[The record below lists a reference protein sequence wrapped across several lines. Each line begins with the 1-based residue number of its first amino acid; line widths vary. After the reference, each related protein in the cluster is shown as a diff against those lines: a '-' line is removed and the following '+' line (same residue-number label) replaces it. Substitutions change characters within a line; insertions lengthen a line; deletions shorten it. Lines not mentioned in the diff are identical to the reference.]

1 MTKASQ
7 GDNTIAMPQTPWH
20 ATSPENIA
28 RMLDSDCDK
37 GLAESQARL
46 RAPAVSLREIPAWRM
61 GIRIF
66 LEQWRGSMILIL
78 CAAVAVFWI
87 LGHKND
93 AIGIA
98 VSVIL
103 ATTLGFFTD
112 FRSQRALSTLKSL
125 NAHEASVIRDG
136 VMVDLP
142 ASRLVRGD
150 IVILRG
156 GSIVPADGRIIQS
169 SELSILESALTGESA
184 AVEKS
189 PKAVAPITPLAER
202 SDMAYA
208 GTTVAAGTGRIL
220 ITEVGANTE
229 IGRIGK
235 MIQNYKKEETLL
247 EAQIESLGRRLAMMI
262 VLLSAIATAL
272 GLWMGHPLW
281 EMIETGFLLAI
292 AAIPEGLPAVNT
304 VAFAGGV
311 RRMVRARSIVRKLSA
326 VETLGSVD
334 IICTDKTG
342 TLTENVMRVSVVC
355 LPNRRLEVSGSGYT
369 PEGRFSDGTSE
380 VVPGQAENL
389 RKLLWI
395 SALCNNA
402 TLESHD
408 GWHIHGSPT
417 EGALLTLAA
426 QGGLDPEALKR
437 SFPREKEIAFASAR
451 KRMSVVVADKSGARW
466 ALVKG
471 AVAAVLPL
479 CDRVEASPSCAPLS
493 NAARAEIFREAE
505 RLGIQGL
512 RVLAL
517 AYREIGKSEESDP
530 ESRLVWAGMVGLL
543 DPPRKNAAQA
553 VKSLAEAGIRTIM
566 VTGDQKDTASS
577 IAARLGLASGAGDS
591 RDAADLPEILSKQNQ
606 DELDRISVFA
616 RVTPEDKLRLVNAL
630 KERGHVV
637 AMTGDGINDAPA
649 LKAADIGIAM
659 GSGAADVAKEA
670 ADLVITDAEYAT
682 LTTAVEEGRRI
693 YANLRRSIG
702 YLLLCSIGN
711 IALMMGSIALRE
723 PLAMTA
729 LQLLWLNLVIHIF
742 PAIALAIAPNP
753 RRFMEEPPRP
763 KKEAL
768 LGWPEIAE
776 ISARA
781 LIVAAAP
788 LEVFSISLPAGLESA
803 RTLAMA
809 ALGLSLLAQTI
820 PALSPRLSLTVNVR
834 AAGLSLWFSL
844 AAGLVI
850 LLFMLY
856 FPPLQELLKTAPLS
870 LNQWLLPIGSAL
882 IGLAAL
888 RLWDK
893 LKFS

>member
-870 LNQWLLPIGSAL
+870 LKQWLLPIGSAL